1 MRLLIAALFL
11 IIAAAFA
18 QDAPGIVWQK
28 YYFPGYNSC
37 FFDVHETSDGG
48 FITAGFKS
56 PGFGY
61 QPDSCAFRFDSD
73 GNLLWAV
80 DVGWYYQNTY
90 WIEQLSD
97 GGFIATGDA
106 RLTSASTYSLGL
118 IRLDQDGQVLWT
130 RTFGFEDSSERGYCV
145 LPLSDGGY
153 AVGGKTDP
161 PSEFAN
167 GWILK
172 TDADGDTLWSVVIDK
187 NHSVAVLRLLAGDD
201 CITAYCWGSPV
212 NSGGPFIM
220 QFTLDGELIWESDVY
235 PFGSYTQGGDMCGPT
250 SDGGFTFVTAYYPD
264 IVHTDSLGNML
275 WSYGGIPGYGD
286 PYGHSVNRTMD
297 GGYIFGG
304 ENVPDPDHPWEEH
317 SGTVTKLD
325 SLAVVQWSQYL
336 YTCLSIYSVRQLS
349 QGGYIAAGQ
358 ALGNVGILIRYAPET
373 GIEEGSSVQT
383 ARLDISPNPFSA
395 SLSISYS
402 LPEPTQVELSVYDL
416 SGRLVDN
423 LESGF
428 ISAGENTSVW
438 NPDPGL
444 PDGCYLIVLDA
455 CGERAVRRCVKLD

>member
-1 MRLLIAALFL
+1 MRLLIAALIL
-11 IIAAAFA
+11 IIAVAFA
-18 QDAPGIVWQK
+18 QDAPGIVWQET
-28 YYFPGYNSC
+28 YGTVFY
-37 FFDVHETSDGG
+37 DAHETSQCD
-48 FITAGFKS
+48 FVIAGRKYYS
-56 PGFGY
+56 DY
-61 QPDSCAFRFDSD
+61 ARCAFLFSSD
-73 GNLLWAV
+73 GALVWEYGV
-80 DVGWYYQNTY
+80 SSFYYQMGY
-90 WIEQLSD
+90 WIEQLTD
-97 GGFIATGDA
+97 GSFVVTGRCKETESSSYAIFLAKIDDDGNEIWST
-106 RLTSASTYSLGL
+106 LFDIDDSA
-118 IRLDQDGQVLWT
+118 D
-130 RTFGFEDSSERGYCV
+130 EGYCV
-145 LPLSDGGY
+145 IPLPDGGY

-161 PSEFAN
+161 SSEFSK
-167 GWILK
+167 GWILR
-172 TDADGDTLWSVVIDK
+172 TDSNGDTLWSVVIDK
-187 NHSVAVLRLLAGDD
+187 DYPVVVLRLLTQDNW
-201 CITAYCWGSPV
+201 ITAFCWGGPV
-212 NSGGPFIM
+212 YDGDPFIT
-220 QFTLDGELIWESDVY
+220 QFTLDGELVWESAVY
-235 PFGSYTQGGDMCGPT
+235 PFSSYTQGGDMCGPT

-428 ISAGENTSVW
+428 ISAGENTSGW